1 MRWKPETNKNSEPP
15 VLQYVI
21 TDKPDIVI
29 ALCRGYD
36 RKESAAPCGGILREA
51 LKYDVIAALILYHEP
66 DQIRPLGGIDP
77 QEKSSGD
84 GVFWRFFDWID
95 KSAFETSAD
104 AFNTFKVGHWHESTA
119 TRFQG

>member
-1 MRWKPETNKNSEPP
+1 M
-15 VLQYVI
+15 I

-104 AFNTFKVGHWHESTA
+104 AFNTFKVGHGHETAA